1 MVLPTTAMLDLI
13 RDTLDAIKPI
23 PLLRFE
29 TAQAHLDS
37 LTKPPGSL
45 GLLEDLAKKYK
56 AIRDT
61 DHPSVNRK
69 SVVVFA
75 ADHGVTEE
83 GISAYPAKVTAQ
95 MVQNFL
101 DGGAA
106 VNVLALYF
114 EDQNL
119 SAGSHRVLD
128 FSFTG
133 SGEVI
138 YKDDKDRL
146 WKMGQLISD

>member
-1 MVLPTTAMLDLI
+1 MLDFI
-13 RDTLDAIKPI
+13 RDTLDSIKPI

-45 GLLEDLAKKYK
+45 GLLEDLAKKYA

-69 SVVVFA
+69 SVIIFA
-75 ADHGVTEE
+75 ADHGVTEG
-83 GISAYPAKVTAQ
+83 GIGAYPATVTPK

-101 DGGAA
+101 DGGA
-106 VNVLALYF
+106 VNVLARQ
-114 EDQNL
+114 QN
-119 SAGSHRVLD
+119 AEVLVVD
-128 FSFTG
+128 IGVNHKFAPHNLEFRNLLETCT
-133 SGEVI
+133 
-138 YKDDKDRL
+138 RA
-146 WKMGQLISD
+146 

>member
-45 GLLEDLAKKYK
+45 GLLEDLAKKYT

-106 VNVLALYF
+106 VNVLA
-114 EDQNL
+114 
-119 SAGSHRVLD
+119 R
-128 FSFTG
+128 
-133 SGEVI
+133 
-138 YKDDKDRL
+138 
-146 WKMGQLISD
+146 

>member
-45 GLLEDLAKKYK
+45 GLLEDLAKKYT

-75 ADHGVTEE
+75 ADHASTSTCCRSRWMRRSCHESTR
-83 GISAYPAKVTAQ
+83 SASDASDSCSRRCGYKS
-95 MVQNFL
+95 L
-101 DGGAA
+101 
-106 VNVLALYF
+106 
-114 EDQNL
+114 L
-119 SAGSHRVLD
+119 SASLAAAAGVAQ
-128 FSFTG
+128 
-133 SGEVI
+133 SGH
-138 YKDDKDRL
+138 
-146 WKMGQLISD
+146 GTPPSSGA